1 MGGIRYSV
9 HPLFFVVGFY
19 YALTGRIFV
28 FLTYVFTAVI
38 HETGHAAMAGRAGYR
53 LSKITLTPFGAVASG
68 NIEGLKFYDELFIA
82 AAGPAVNLAVGLLF
96 VAFWWIFPETYA
108 FTDIAA
114 EANFTLAAVNLIPAY
129 PLDGGRIL
137 SALLS
142 IKIGG
147 ERASKICKAVS
158 VFLALLLIAGFVFT
172 LFYTPNVSL
181 LIFAVFVL
189 VGAFDRGKE
198 NKYVKINSVMGEEKL
213 CRGVPVKRQAVS
225 KNVTLKTL
233 IKIVDPAAIN
243 EIDVYDGDRFLKR
256 LGQKEIT
263 KILGSGDIYATI
275 ERFV

>member
-9 HPLFFVVGFY
+9 HPLFFAVGFY

-28 FLTYVFTAVI
+28 FLVYAFTAVI

-53 LSKITLTPFGAVASG
+53 LNKITLTPFGAAASG

-114 EANFTLAAVNLIPAY
+114 EANFVLAAVNLIPAY

-142 IKIGG
+142 IKLGA
-147 ERASKICKAVS
+147 EKAAKICKAVGVALS
-158 VFLALLLIAGFVFT
+158 LLLTAGFIYTV
-172 LFYTPNVSL
+172 FYTPNVSL
-181 LIFAVFVL
+181 LIFAAFVFV
-189 VGAFDRGKE
+189 GAIDRGKE
-198 NKYVKINSVMGEEKL
+198 NKYVKISSAFDEEKL
-213 CRGVPVKRQAVS
+213 RRGVPVKRQAVS

-233 IKIVDPAAIN
+233 TKLTDANALN
-243 EIDVYDGDRFLKR
+243 EIDVYDGDRLIKR
-256 LGQKEIT
+256 LGQKDIAG
-263 KILGSGDIYATI
+263 ILGSGDIYAKL
-275 ERFV
+275 ESFL